1 VKISEFR
8 KIVKEEIRTALESAM
23 KNEDKTLAQAQTL
36 SKDKSP
42 RGYHDIAKDF
52 GKITTKQDLGVQR
65 YEKKVAPE
73 LKRRIEAIKFI
84 LTQLQPGSR
93 EYKTVQS
100 ILDSAESEMKMPT
113 DRQMDLISYLYSK
126 MPLKEGGA
134 LSGMEGAEILQKWGL
149 KKPNWSIPAPNDEK
163 DDRKWRKN

>member
-8 KIVKEEIRTALESAM
+8 KIVKEEIQNALESAM
-23 KNEDKTLAQAQTL
+23 KNEDKTLAQAQAL

-42 RGYHDIAKDF
+42 RGYHDITKDF
-52 GKITTKQDLGVQR
+52 GKTTTKQDLGVKR
-65 YEKKVAPE
+65 YANKVEPE
-73 LKRRIEAIKFI
+73 LKRRIEAIRFI
-84 LTQLQPGSR
+84 LTQLKPGSR
-93 EYKTVQS
+93 EHRDVQD
-100 ILDSAESEMKMPT
+100 ILDKAENEMKMPT

-126 MPLKEGGA
+126 VALKEGGA